1 MKLRDGNHCQVYNL
15 LSQLRDY
22 DLNPNHVPKFVR
34 DMRRREAND
43 VIEIV
48 DLTKDERVC
57 IDVDND
63 VDDEVKVLGVK
74 RCNGD
79 SDSEPELVSSVSST
93 ACSDEAA
100 YDLSDTNNSVKS
112 RNKRPF
118 VDVG

>member
-1 MKLRDGNHCQVYNL
+1 
-15 LSQLRDY
+15 
-22 DLNPNHVPKFVR
+22 
-34 DMRRREAND
+34 MRRREAND

-118 VDVG
+118 VDVGQQRGWRRARL